1 MSHYNLI
8 FQGKIVEGA
17 SLDEVKNNVARLFK
31 ADAKKTASLFSGKP
45 IIIKKN
51 LDSETTRKYLAIL
64 KKAGAVIQ
72 AVKIE
77 STSVSKTPET
87 KSPEAETNNNKP
99 NNSSSSGKLSAGLAS
114 LTNYNNFQKKV
125 SPKATNSEDN
135 TVQEEGLQLVPLG
148 SALPAQTK
156 KNEAAEIPNTDHII
170 LFEAESGSLEEFAKK
185 AEAIEL
191 PDIDSLTMSEANTG
205 SMEEFTKET
214 EPAELP
220 DISKLKVSEQD
231 ETPLSEGAPKPTPI
245 EVPDTSDISMSDAQ
259 DGTLEGVEI
268 KPEPAEIPD
277 TSHIKMEETEEP
289 DHKKEKITGKASF
302 QIN

>member
-31 ADAKKTASLFSGKP
+31 TDAKKTASLFSGKP

-51 LDSETTRKYLAIL
+51 LDSETTRKYLAAL

-77 STSVSKTPET
+77 STSVSKTPE
-87 KSPEAETNNNKP
+87 AETNNNKP
-99 NNSSSSGKLSAGLAS
+99 NNSSSSGKLSAGRPAS
-114 LTNYNNFQKKV
+114 LTNYNNFQKQV
-125 SPKATNSEDN
+125 SPEATNSEDN
-135 TVQEEGLQLVPLG
+135 TVQREGLQLAPLG

-156 KNEAAEIPNTDHII
+156 KNEAVEITNTDHLI
-170 LFEAESGSLEEFAKK
+170 LSEAESGSLEEFVKK

-191 PDIDSLTMSEANTG
+191 PDTNSLTMSEANTG

-245 EVPDTSDISMSDAQ
+245 EVPDTSNISMSDAQ

-277 TSHIKMEETEEP
+277 TSHIKMEEIEEP
-289 DHKKEKITGKASF
+289 DHKKEKIT
-302 QIN
+302 